1 MLIADKYKRKGQ
13 QWEGDAR
20 SLELCDADLALR
32 QSRKAL
38 QVHPLILERSFCHHV

>member
-20 SLELCDADLALR
+20 WLELWDADLALR
-32 QSRKAL
+32 ICRSAL
-38 QVHPLILERSFCHHV
+38 R